1 MEKTAKLTDLRSVY
15 LVLREVNGRLETLE
29 QATDDATH
37 IWEVQEHVRQA
48 VDALWLEIERV
59 VVIDYSARTGTPFPA
74 DQPQAIEPAEER
86 RGPLFYDQNQGDDE
100 THDLRPD

>member
-15 LVLREVNGRLETLE
+15 LVLREVSGRLDTLE
-29 QATDDATH
+29 QATDDRTV
-37 IWEVQEHVRQA
+37 IWDVQENVRNA
-48 VDALWLEIERV
+48 VESLWQEIERV
-59 VVIDYSARTGTPFPA
+59 VVIDYAARTGTPFPA